1 MATSGTV
8 TYKLGR
14 NALVLSALRLVGA
27 IDPEALDTS
36 TVQQGDMAIQ
46 ALNMMMKSW
55 EAKGIQLWEKRYA
68 VIFPQLSQSQ
78 YVLGTPDS
86 GGDHACLS
94 TPLGTGFVQ
103 TTVTSQVGLTLTVGS
118 TSSSGTV
125 GTPAIAMTTTWN
137 IGIQQTN
144 GSLFWTTIN
153 GAPVGNVITLTATS
167 GVNATAGSYVYAYQT
182 KLWRPLR
189 ITDGFVRQAASTN
202 DVPITVISRENY
214 NRFGN
219 KTSTGTPI
227 QAMYDPQLTSGYLYL
242 YPAPSTVAQ
251 LIYLEV
257 QKPIDDFG
265 TSWASG
271 SSEDYDMPQEWV
283 EALKYNLALRL
294 APEYRVPRETY
305 DQIKEL
311 AAVTY
316 TQIDSWDQEQASVSF
331 GPNLPQYSSGYGK

>member
-8 TYKLGR
+8 TFKVNR
-14 NALVLSALRLVGA
+14 DALILSSLRLVGA
-27 IDPEALDTS
+27 VDPELTAAIS
-36 TVQQGDMAIQ
+36 TNQNNNAAQ
-46 ALNMMMKSW
+46 ALNMMVKSW
-55 EAKGIQLWEKRYA
+55 EAKGLQLWEKRYA
-68 VIFPQLSQSQ
+68 VVFPQLGQSQ
-78 YVLGTPDS
+78 YVLGNPGPS
-86 GGDHACLS
+86 GDHACLS

-118 TSSSGTV
+118 TSNDGTT
-125 GTPAIAMTTTWN
+125 GTPAITMDSTWN
-137 IGIQQTN
+137 IGIQQTD

-153 GAPVGNVITLTATS
+153 GAPVGNVVTLTATS
-167 GVNATAGSYVYAYQT
+167 GTNAVAGAYVYAYQT
-182 KLWRPLR
+182 KLFRPLR

-227 QAMYDPQLTSGYLYL
+227 QAMYDPQLTTGYLYL

-257 QKPIDDFG
+257 QKPIDDFS
-265 TSWASG
+265 TSTD
-271 SSEDYDMPQEWV
+271 DYDLPQEWV
-283 EALKYNLALRL
+283 EALKFNLALRL

-311 AAVTY
+311 AVATY
-316 TQIDSWDQEQASVSF
+316 ALIDSWDQEQASVSF